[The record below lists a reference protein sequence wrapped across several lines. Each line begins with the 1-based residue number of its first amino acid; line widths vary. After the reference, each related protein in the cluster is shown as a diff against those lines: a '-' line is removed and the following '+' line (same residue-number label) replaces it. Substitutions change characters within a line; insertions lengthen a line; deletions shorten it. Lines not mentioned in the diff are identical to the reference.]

1 MSIGDV
7 KKAKKGRPPVDSEA
21 VTVRMER
28 PQIARLDDWRRNQS
42 DLPTR
47 PEAVRRLLDKAMG
60 SEDRGMPEDG

>member
-21 VTVRMER
+21 ITVRMER

-47 PEAVRRLLDKAMG
+47 PEAVRRLLEKAI
-60 SEDRGMPEDG
+60 EAEQKDTPENG

>member
-21 VTVRMER
+21 ITVRMER

-47 PEAVRRLLDKAMG
+47 PEAVRRLVEKAIS
-60 SEDRGMPEDG
+60 SEERGVPENG